1 MYYRKSLSSKLNSL
15 EKDIDLRRR
24 SVLIIDMNAD
34 GTYGADEFT
43 EEELAIYIDKEGYEV
58 VIIDDILNM

>member
-1 MYYRKSLSSKLNSL
+1 M
-15 EKDIDLRRR
+15 RRR